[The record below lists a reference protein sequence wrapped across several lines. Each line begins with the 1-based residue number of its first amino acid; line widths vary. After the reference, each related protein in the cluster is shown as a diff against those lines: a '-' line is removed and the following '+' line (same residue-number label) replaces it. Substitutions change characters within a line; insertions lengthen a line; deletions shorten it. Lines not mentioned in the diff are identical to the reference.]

1 MGVNLQ
7 VVEMLSEIASQ
18 RRLDKKFVVESVRES
33 FLKAIDRY
41 FGGKGEFEV
50 EISEASGEVKIYR
63 RMKVVKEV
71 KDETTEITLE
81 EAKAHSATA
90 EIGGEV
96 LVEIPLESLGRGFI
110 RMVKQ
115 NLLQRMKEAEK
126 DIVYEEYREK
136 IGRTEMGHVA
146 RVDRKGVYV
155 HLDRAAEGFMPREEQ
170 IPSEFYRQGMQIKA
184 LIIDVERKPKGPVVY
199 LSRTHPDFLRRL
211 LEFEI
216 PEIREGIVE
225 IKGVVRDPGK
235 RAKVAVYSKDP
246 KIDPVGA
253 CVGMRG
259 SRIQAIV
266 RELNGEKIDI
276 IAWSENPEVFI
287 ARALAPAK
295 VLRVIIVDRE
305 NKEAR
310 CLVQDEQL
318 SLAIGKEGQN
328 VTLAARLTGWK
339 IDVKAQSAY
348 HKEVEEEKRSKLT
361 VDQLPVS
368 DRIKKILREAG
379 YPTAKEI
386 MAASK
391 EELMKLPGL
400 GDKTVDKIYRAI
412 YELLNV
418 GG

>member
-1 MGVNLQ
+1 
-7 VVEMLSEIASQ
+7 
-18 RRLDKKFVVESVRES
+18 
-33 FLKAIDRY
+33 
-41 FGGKGEFEV
+41 
-50 EISEASGEVKIYR
+50 
-63 RMKVVKEV
+63 
-71 KDETTEITLE
+71 
-81 EAKAHSATA
+81 
-90 EIGGEV
+90 
-96 LVEIPLESLGRGFI
+96 
-110 RMVKQ
+110 
-115 NLLQRMKEAEK
+115 
-126 DIVYEEYREK
+126 
-136 IGRTEMGHVA
+136 
-146 RVDRKGVYV
+146 
-155 HLDRAAEGFMPREEQ
+155 
-170 IPSEFYRQGMQIKA
+170 KA